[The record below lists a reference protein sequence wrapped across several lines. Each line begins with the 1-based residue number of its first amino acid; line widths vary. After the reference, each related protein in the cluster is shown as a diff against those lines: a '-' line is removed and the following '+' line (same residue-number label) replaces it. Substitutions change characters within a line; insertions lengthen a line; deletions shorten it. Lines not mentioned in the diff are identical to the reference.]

1 MRRWNLPQVNTKVMC
16 AVLTAAMVMTGFTAC
31 GGTTSAGT
39 ESAASESA
47 EQKETIVPESTTE
60 QSTVE
65 QSAATES
72 GEEKVEF
79 YLGQITAID
88 GNVISIALAEKPEAP
103 DGEAPTGEAHS
114 GEAPTGDKPDG
125 PAPDG
130 NGGAPNGEA
139 PSGEKPDGQAPD
151 GNGGAPNGEKP
162 TGEAQDGQK
171 PEKDMLD
178 EMTLTLSGDTMTI
191 TVNDDTIIT
200 IDGADATLDDLQ
212 VGDTVSFFL
221 DGEVVTSLSVGMPE
235 PAQPGQPMQV
245 SQNPCHF
252 FRRLGSGFLQP
263 GLYDTDTT
271 GNDEGTEIFIVSI
284 GLRTFQKAES
294 ALFDL
299 VLQAVNEGEISMG
312 TDHDSGEI
320 SVTV

>member
-39 ESAASESA
+39 ESVASESA
-47 EQKETIVPESTTE
+47 EQKETIAPEST
-60 QSTVE
+60 
-65 QSAATES
+65 TES
-72 GEEKVEF
+72 GEEKVES

-103 DGEAPTGEAHS
+103 NGEAPTGEAPSGEKPDGQAPS
-114 GEAPTGDKPDG
+114 GEAPTG
-125 PAPDG
+125 
-130 NGGAPNGEA
+130 EA
-139 PSGEKPDGQAPD
+139 PTGEKPDGQAPD
-151 GNGGAPNGEKP
+151 GNGGAPNGEAP
-162 TGEAQDGQK
+162 NGQK

-221 DGEVVTSLSVGMPE
+221 DGEVVTSLSVGMLEPTQSKQAPE
-235 PAQPGQPMQV
+235 
-245 SQNPCHF
+245 
-252 FRRLGSGFLQP
+252 
-263 GLYDTDTT
+263 
-271 GNDEGTEIFIVSI
+271 
-284 GLRTFQKAES
+284 QK
-294 ALFDL
+294 
-299 VLQAVNEGEISMG
+299 
-312 TDHDSGEI
+312 
-320 SVTV
+320 

>member
-31 GGTTSAGT
+31 GGSTTA
-39 ESAASESA
+39 SAASTEAS
-47 EQKETIVPESTTE
+47 ENKETIASESTTE
-60 QSTVE
+60 QNTVE
-65 QSAATES
+65 SS
-72 GEEKVEF
+72 EEKVES

-103 DGEAPTGEAHS
+103 EGEAPV
-114 GEAPTGDKPDG
+114 
-125 PAPDG
+125 
-130 NGGAPNGEA
+130 GEA

-151 GNGGAPNGEKP
+151 GNGGAPNGEAP
-162 TGEAQDGQK
+162 TGEAPSGEKPNGQTSDGNGSAPNGEAPNGQK

-221 DGEVVTSLSVGMPE
+221 DGEVVTSLSVGMLEPTQSKQAPE
-235 PAQPGQPMQV
+235 
-245 SQNPCHF
+245 
-252 FRRLGSGFLQP
+252 
-263 GLYDTDTT
+263 
-271 GNDEGTEIFIVSI
+271 
-284 GLRTFQKAES
+284 QK
-294 ALFDL
+294 
-299 VLQAVNEGEISMG
+299 
-312 TDHDSGEI
+312 
-320 SVTV
+320 

>member
-47 EQKETIVPESTTE
+47 EQKETIAPESTTE
-60 QSTVE
+60 QSALE
-65 QSAATES
+65 KS
-72 GEEKVEF
+72 EEKVES

-103 DGEAPTGEAHS
+103 DGEAP
-114 GEAPTGDKPDG
+114 
-125 PAPDG
+125 
-130 NGGAPNGEA
+130 
-139 PSGEKPDGQAPD
+139 
-151 GNGGAPNGEKP
+151 
-162 TGEAQDGQK
+162 DGQK

-200 IDGADATLDDLQ
+200 IDGADATPDDLQ

-235 PAQPGQPMQV
+235 PTQSMQA
-245 SQNPCHF
+245 P
-252 FRRLGSGFLQP
+252 
-263 GLYDTDTT
+263 
-271 GNDEGTEIFIVSI
+271 E
-284 GLRTFQKAES
+284 QK
-294 ALFDL
+294 
-299 VLQAVNEGEISMG
+299 
-312 TDHDSGEI
+312 
-320 SVTV
+320 

>member
-47 EQKETIVPESTTE
+47 EQKETIAPENTTE
-60 QSTVE
+60 QSTLE
-65 QSAATES
+65 KS
-72 GEEKVEF
+72 EEKVES

-103 DGEAPTGEAHS
+103 DGEAPTGE
-114 GEAPTGDKPDG
+114 KPD
-125 PAPDG
+125 
-130 NGGAPNGEA
+130 
-139 PSGEKPDGQAPD
+139 
-151 GNGGAPNGEKP
+151 GEKP
-162 TGEAQDGQK
+162 TGEVPSGEAPDGQK

-200 IDGADATLDDLQ
+200 IDGTDATRDDLQ

-221 DGEVVTSLSVGMPE
+221 DGDIVTSLSVGMPE
-235 PAQPGQPMQV
+235 PTQPGQSMQA
-245 SQNPCHF
+245 P
-252 FRRLGSGFLQP
+252 
-263 GLYDTDTT
+263 
-271 GNDEGTEIFIVSI
+271 E
-284 GLRTFQKAES
+284 QK
-294 ALFDL
+294 
-299 VLQAVNEGEISMG
+299 
-312 TDHDSGEI
+312 
-320 SVTV
+320 

>member
-39 ESAASESA
+39 ESVASESA
-47 EQKETIVPESTTE
+47 EQKETIAPESTLE
-60 QSTVE
+60 KS
-65 QSAATES
+65 
-72 GEEKVEF
+72 EEKVES

-88 GNVISIALAEKPEAP
+88 GNVISISLAEKPEAP
-103 DGEAPTGEAHS
+103 DE
-114 GEAPTGDKPDG
+114 EAPTGDKPDG

-130 NGGAPNGEA
+130 
-139 PSGEKPDGQAPD
+139 
-151 GNGGAPNGEKP
+151 EKP
-162 TGEAQDGQK
+162 TGEVPSGEAPDGQK

-200 IDGADATLDDLQ
+200 IDGTDATLDDLQ

-235 PAQPGQPMQV
+235 PTQSGQSMQD
-245 SQNPCHF
+245 P
-252 FRRLGSGFLQP
+252 
-263 GLYDTDTT
+263 
-271 GNDEGTEIFIVSI
+271 E
-284 GLRTFQKAES
+284 QK
-294 ALFDL
+294 
-299 VLQAVNEGEISMG
+299 
-312 TDHDSGEI
+312 
-320 SVTV
+320 

>member
-39 ESAASESA
+39 ESVASESA
-47 EQKETIVPESTTE
+47 EQKETIAPESTTE
-60 QSTVE
+60 D
-65 QSAATES
+65 TES
-72 GEEKVEF
+72 GEEKVES

-103 DGEAPTGEAHS
+103 EGEAPV
-114 GEAPTGDKPDG
+114 
-125 PAPDG
+125 
-130 NGGAPNGEA
+130 GEA

-151 GNGGAPNGEKP
+151 GNGGAPNGEAP
-162 TGEAQDGQK
+162 NGQK

-200 IDGADATLDDLQ
+200 IDGEDATLDELQ

-221 DGEVVTSLSVGMPE
+221 DGEIVTSLSVGMPE
-235 PAQPGQPMQV
+235 PTQPMQAPE
-245 SQNPCHF
+245 QN
-252 FRRLGSGFLQP
+252 
-263 GLYDTDTT
+263 
-271 GNDEGTEIFIVSI
+271 
-284 GLRTFQKAES
+284 
-294 ALFDL
+294 
-299 VLQAVNEGEISMG
+299 
-312 TDHDSGEI
+312 
-320 SVTV
+320 

>member
-47 EQKETIVPESTTE
+47 EQKETIVSESTTE
-60 QSTVE
+60 QSTLE
-65 QSAATES
+65 KS
-72 GEEKVEF
+72 EEKVES

-103 DGEAPTGEAHS
+103 DGEAP
-114 GEAPTGDKPDG
+114 
-125 PAPDG
+125 
-130 NGGAPNGEA
+130 N
-139 PSGEKPDGQAPD
+139 GEKPDGQAPD
-151 GNGGAPNGEKP
+151 GEKP
-162 TGEAQDGQK
+162 TGEVPSGEAPDGQK

-200 IDGADATLDDLQ
+200 IDGTDATPDDLQ

-235 PAQPGQPMQV
+235 PTQPGQSMQD
-245 SQNPCHF
+245 P
-252 FRRLGSGFLQP
+252 
-263 GLYDTDTT
+263 
-271 GNDEGTEIFIVSI
+271 E
-284 GLRTFQKAES
+284 QK
-294 ALFDL
+294 
-299 VLQAVNEGEISMG
+299 
-312 TDHDSGEI
+312 
-320 SVTV
+320 

>member
-16 AVLTAAMVMTGFTAC
+16 AVLTAAMVMTEFTAC

-47 EQKETIVPESTTE
+47 EQKETIAPESTTE

-65 QSAATES
+65 QSTATES
-72 GEEKVEF
+72 GEEKVES

-103 DGEAPTGEAHS
+103 DGEAP
-114 GEAPTGDKPDG
+114 
-125 PAPDG
+125 
-130 NGGAPNGEA
+130 
-139 PSGEKPDGQAPD
+139 SGEKPDGQALD
-151 GNGGAPNGEKP
+151 GNGGTPNGEAPAGEVPSGEKSDAQAPDGEKP
-162 TGEAQDGQK
+162 TGEAPDGQK

-200 IDGADATLDDLQ
+200 IDGTDATPDDLQ

-235 PAQPGQPMQV
+235 PTQPGRSMQA
-245 SQNPCHF
+245 P
-252 FRRLGSGFLQP
+252 
-263 GLYDTDTT
+263 
-271 GNDEGTEIFIVSI
+271 E
-284 GLRTFQKAES
+284 QK
-294 ALFDL
+294 
-299 VLQAVNEGEISMG
+299 
-312 TDHDSGEI
+312 
-320 SVTV
+320 

>member
-1 MRRWNLPQVNTKVMC
+1 MRKWNLPQVNTKVMC
-16 AVLTAAMVMTGFTAC
+16 AVLTTAMMMTGFTAC

-47 EQKETIVPESTTE
+47 EQKEAIAPESTTE

-65 QSAATES
+65 QSTATES
-72 GEEKVEF
+72 GEEKVES

-103 DGEAPTGEAHS
+103 DGEAP
-114 GEAPTGDKPDG
+114 
-125 PAPDG
+125 
-130 NGGAPNGEA
+130 N
-139 PSGEKPDGQAPD
+139 GEKPDGQ
-151 GNGGAPNGEKP
+151 APNGEKP
-162 TGEAQDGQK
+162 TGEAPDSQK

-235 PAQPGQPMQV
+235 PTQSKQSMQA
-245 SQNPCHF
+245 P
-252 FRRLGSGFLQP
+252 
-263 GLYDTDTT
+263 
-271 GNDEGTEIFIVSI
+271 E
-284 GLRTFQKAES
+284 QK
-294 ALFDL
+294 
-299 VLQAVNEGEISMG
+299 
-312 TDHDSGEI
+312 
-320 SVTV
+320 

>member
-39 ESAASESA
+39 ESVASESA
-47 EQKETIVPESTTE
+47 EQKETIAPESTTE
-60 QSTVE
+60 QSTLE
-65 QSAATES
+65 KS
-72 GEEKVEF
+72 EEKVES

-88 GNVISIALAEKPEAP
+88 GNVISISLAEKPEAP
-103 DGEAPTGEAHS
+103 DE
-114 GEAPTGDKPDG
+114 EAPTGDKPDG

-130 NGGAPNGEA
+130 
-139 PSGEKPDGQAPD
+139 
-151 GNGGAPNGEKP
+151 EKP
-162 TGEAQDGQK
+162 TGEVPDGQK

-200 IDGADATLDDLQ
+200 IDGTDATLDDLQ

-235 PAQPGQPMQV
+235 PAQPGRSMQA
-245 SQNPCHF
+245 P
-252 FRRLGSGFLQP
+252 
-263 GLYDTDTT
+263 
-271 GNDEGTEIFIVSI
+271 E
-284 GLRTFQKAES
+284 QK
-294 ALFDL
+294 
-299 VLQAVNEGEISMG
+299 
-312 TDHDSGEI
+312 
-320 SVTV
+320 

>member
-39 ESAASESA
+39 ESVASESA
-47 EQKETIVPESTTE
+47 EQKETIAPESTLE
-60 QSTVE
+60 KS
-65 QSAATES
+65 
-72 GEEKVEF
+72 EEKVES

-88 GNVISIALAEKPEAP
+88 GNVISISLAEKPEAP
-103 DGEAPTGEAHS
+103 DE
-114 GEAPTGDKPDG
+114 EAPTGDKPDG

-130 NGGAPNGEA
+130 
-139 PSGEKPDGQAPD
+139 
-151 GNGGAPNGEKP
+151 EKP
-162 TGEAQDGQK
+162 TGEVPSGEAPDGQK

-191 TVNDDTIIT
+191 TVNADTIIT

-235 PAQPGQPMQV
+235 LTQSKQSMQA
-245 SQNPCHF
+245 P
-252 FRRLGSGFLQP
+252 
-263 GLYDTDTT
+263 
-271 GNDEGTEIFIVSI
+271 E
-284 GLRTFQKAES
+284 QK
-294 ALFDL
+294 
-299 VLQAVNEGEISMG
+299 
-312 TDHDSGEI
+312 
-320 SVTV
+320 

>member
-47 EQKETIVPESTTE
+47 EQKETIVSESTTE
-60 QSTVE
+60 QSTTE
-65 QSAATES
+65 QSALEKS
-72 GEEKVEF
+72 EEKVES

-103 DGEAPTGEAHS
+103 DGEAP
-114 GEAPTGDKPDG
+114 
-125 PAPDG
+125 
-130 NGGAPNGEA
+130 N
-139 PSGEKPDGQAPD
+139 GEKPDGQAPD
-151 GNGGAPNGEKP
+151 GEKP
-162 TGEAQDGQK
+162 TGEVPSGEAPDGQK

-221 DGEVVTSLSVGMPE
+221 DGEIVTSLSVGMPE
-235 PAQPGQPMQV
+235 PTQSKQSMQA
-245 SQNPCHF
+245 P
-252 FRRLGSGFLQP
+252 
-263 GLYDTDTT
+263 
-271 GNDEGTEIFIVSI
+271 E
-284 GLRTFQKAES
+284 QK
-294 ALFDL
+294 
-299 VLQAVNEGEISMG
+299 
-312 TDHDSGEI
+312 
-320 SVTV
+320 

>member
-47 EQKETIVPESTTE
+47 EQKETIAPESTLE
-60 QSTVE
+60 KS
-65 QSAATES
+65 
-72 GEEKVEF
+72 EEKVES

-103 DGEAPTGEAHS
+103 
-114 GEAPTGDKPDG
+114 
-125 PAPDG
+125 
-130 NGGAPNGEA
+130 
-139 PSGEKPDGQAPD
+139 
-151 GNGGAPNGEKP
+151 
-162 TGEAQDGQK
+162 DGQK

-200 IDGADATLDDLQ
+200 IDGTDATLDDLQ

-235 PAQPGQPMQV
+235 PAQPGRSMQA
-245 SQNPCHF
+245 P
-252 FRRLGSGFLQP
+252 
-263 GLYDTDTT
+263 
-271 GNDEGTEIFIVSI
+271 E
-284 GLRTFQKAES
+284 QK
-294 ALFDL
+294 
-299 VLQAVNEGEISMG
+299 
-312 TDHDSGEI
+312 
-320 SVTV
+320 

>member
-16 AVLTAAMVMTGFTAC
+16 AVLTAAMMMTGFTAC

-47 EQKETIVPESTTE
+47 EQKETIAPESTTE
-60 QSTVE
+60 QSTLE
-65 QSAATES
+65 KS
-72 GEEKVEF
+72 EEKVES

-103 DGEAPTGEAHS
+103 DGEAP
-114 GEAPTGDKPDG
+114 
-125 PAPDG
+125 
-130 NGGAPNGEA
+130 N
-139 PSGEKPDGQAPD
+139 GEKPDGQALD
-151 GNGGAPNGEKP
+151 GEKP
-162 TGEAQDGQK
+162 TGEVPSGEAPDGQK

-235 PAQPGQPMQV
+235 PTQSKQSMQA
-245 SQNPCHF
+245 P
-252 FRRLGSGFLQP
+252 
-263 GLYDTDTT
+263 
-271 GNDEGTEIFIVSI
+271 E
-284 GLRTFQKAES
+284 QK
-294 ALFDL
+294 
-299 VLQAVNEGEISMG
+299 
-312 TDHDSGEI
+312 
-320 SVTV
+320 

>member
-47 EQKETIVPESTTE
+47 EQKETIAPESTTE
-60 QSTVE
+60 QNTVE
-65 QSAATES
+65 QSVATES
-72 GEEKVEF
+72 GEEKVES

-88 GNVISIALAEKPEAP
+88 GNVISIALAEKPETP
-103 DGEAPTGEAHS
+103 DGEASIGEGPS
-114 GEAPTGDKPDG
+114 GEAP
-125 PAPDG
+125 
-130 NGGAPNGEA
+130 
-139 PSGEKPDGQAPD
+139 
-151 GNGGAPNGEKP
+151 
-162 TGEAQDGQK
+162 DGQK

-200 IDGADATLDDLQ
+200 IDGTDATLDDLQ

-235 PAQPGQPMQV
+235 PAQPGRSMQA
-245 SQNPCHF
+245 P
-252 FRRLGSGFLQP
+252 
-263 GLYDTDTT
+263 
-271 GNDEGTEIFIVSI
+271 E
-284 GLRTFQKAES
+284 QK
-294 ALFDL
+294 
-299 VLQAVNEGEISMG
+299 
-312 TDHDSGEI
+312 
-320 SVTV
+320 